1 MGDLDGL
8 GTLVNLMLN
17 RSAGVNF
24 RVRLIAM
31 AIAIGGRKHQADSCI
46 RCKKAIDKNKPVGL
60 QPMSNWERR
69 IVHMTLQ
76 SMDGVETRSVGQ
88 EPRRRVLVC
97 PKPTAK
103 VRKEGAR
110 RD

>member
-1 MGDLDGL
+1 
-8 GTLVNLMLN
+8 
-17 RSAGVNF
+17 
-24 RVRLIAM
+24 
-31 AIAIGGRKHQADSCI
+31 
-46 RCKKAIDKNKPVGL
+46 
-60 QPMSNWERR
+60 MSNWERR